1 MRRHRCV
8 MAEWISGESVG
19 NDRHLDAFAVVRHE
33 LIHDAANVAL
43 REQGMDPIYTAG
55 AAARV
60 AVIGQA
66 PGRRAQA
73 SGVPWDDASGVTLM
87 QWLGVTEGQFRDPDK
102 FALLP
107 MDFYYPGPGRGGSGD
122 APPRRGF
129 AARWHPPLFAL
140 MPNIRLTL
148 LIGRYAQQAYLPI
161 ARAETLTDTVRRYEQ
176 FLPERFPLVHPSP
189 LNFRWHA
196 RNPWFAAEV
205 VEDLRRHIETALR

>member
-1 MRRHRCV
+1 MGTPQYG
-8 MAEWISGESVG
+8 A
-19 NDRHLDAFAVVRHE
+19 LDPLALIHDE
-33 LIHDAANVAL
+33 LIHDSTNNAL
-43 REQGMDPIYTAG
+43 REQGMDPIYTVG

-73 SGVPWDDASGVTLM
+73 SGVPWDDASGATLM
-87 QWLGVTEGQFRDPDK
+87 QWLGVTEGQFRDPDN

-107 MDFYYPGPGRGGSGD
+107 MDFYYPGPGRSGSGD

-140 MPNIRLTL
+140 MPDIRLTL

-161 ARAETLTDTVRRYEQ
+161 AKTATLTATVRNYQQ
-176 FLPERFPLVHPSP
+176 FLPKLFPLVHPSP

-196 RNPWFAAEV
+196 RNPWFAADV
-205 VEDLRRHIETALR
+205 VEDLRWHIETALR